1 MMILAT
7 KLHVGKNKELAD
19 EMSVKCFPDRMV
31 MNGVS
36 PAEIRTLRKIVAIVD
51 LSIELLAQAYFE
63 YVDEGISLDTL
74 DELRMEILTD
84 GDYRKYFKRSD
95 PVELRQIHYFHS
107 LRPKVLSR

>member
-7 KLHVGKNKELAD
+7 KLHVGKNKELVD

-36 PAEIRTLRKIVAIVD
+36 PAEIRTLRKIVGIVD
-51 LSIELLAQAYFE
+51 LPIKLLAQAYFE
-63 YVDEGISLDTL
+63 YVDEGMSLDTM
-74 DELRMEILTD
+74 DELRLEILAD
-84 GDYRKYFKRSD
+84 EDYKKYFKRSD

-107 LRPKVLSR
+107 LRPKVLSS